1 MSTNKSRK
9 AGKWFSRYDLTITK
23 IHKILGLVS
32 AVSLLTTAIML
43 GGFLLLL
50 VLFGVAAI
58 AILLLAYLLDR
69 SGFQS
74 DELEERFEQQAKPLW
89 VKQEQLDSS
98 FVGLSTRMSDDEL
111 VEYVR
116 YWAEQLNMDPMV
128 RNGLVVVVERLK
140 KQGKSA
146 VILSKLLKSFE
157 EGVKEDE

>member
-1 MSTNKSRK
+1 MNTNKSRQ

-23 IHKILGLVS
+23 IHKMLGLIS
-32 AVSLLTTAIML
+32 AVSLLTAAIML
-43 GGFLLLL
+43 GGFLLLMIL
-50 VLFGVAAI
+50 LCSAAL
-58 AILLLAYLLDR
+58 AILLLAYILDR
-69 SGFQS
+69 TGFQS
-74 DELEERFEQQAKPLW
+74 DELEERFEQQVKPLW

-128 RNGLVVVVERLK
+128 RDGLVVVIERLK
-140 KQGKSA
+140 KQNKSA

-157 EGVKEDE
+157 EGVKEE